1 MDSGTGNYFAEA
13 NGWARDRAEQ
23 LQRSQRIAWRV
34 AGAAIVVA
42 ICSSAAVFAMSPLKQ
57 VEPFLIRVD
66 GTTGLFDVVPAY
78 SGKAD
83 LPEALTRH
91 LVTEYV
97 VERERYIPSLAE
109 TDYEQIGA
117 YHSAAMNQSW
127 SALWA
132 RTNPSSPLVR
142 YGDSTRVRAI
152 VEAVSFLKRSSNGV
166 SVIQVRFSTSTQR
179 SLGANEESASFLA
192 TLEVGYGAPSSDVRI
207 RALNPLGFKVTE
219 YHREPIV
226 TEPAVTA
233 RDPGVP
239 S

>member
-13 NGWARDRAEQ
+13 SGWARDRAEQ

-34 AGAAIVVA
+34 AGAAVVAA
-42 ICSSAAVFAMSPLKQ
+42 ICSSAAVLAMSPLKQ

-97 VERERYIPSLAE
+97 VERERYIPALAE

-117 YHSAAMNQSW
+117 YHSAAMNQAW
-127 SALWA
+127 SAMWA
-132 RTNPSSPLVR
+132 RTNPLSPLVR
-142 YGDSTRVRAI
+142 YGDTARVRAAI
-152 VEAVSFLKRSSNGV
+152 EAVSFLKRSPNGA
-166 SVIQVRFSTSTQR
+166 SVVQVRFATSTQR
-179 SLGANEESASFLA
+179 IAGAAEESASFLA
-192 TLEVGYGAPSSDVRI
+192 TLEVGFGPPSSDVRL
-207 RALNPLGFKVTE
+207 RALNPLGFRVTE

-226 TEPAVTA
+226 TDPGPTPRDPAVQ
-233 RDPGVP
+233 